1 MLTVSRIWVRH
12 DRMLRSAKSASTRR
26 ASTRRAGIGLLL
38 ALPAIVGQLL
48 IAGPHEAERAAA
60 ACAASAHESG
70 TTAIA
75 APDAT
80 HASRTHDPAQCPS
93 CQAATQGR
101 NALGGISIGQ
111 ALPLPPR
118 SSVIWI
124 ASADVPGALAR
135 SSTAPRA
142 PPA

>member
-1 MLTVSRIWVRH
+1 MLTASRIWVRH

-26 ASTRRAGIGLLL
+26 AGIGLLL
-38 ALPAIVGQLL
+38 ALSAIVGQLL

-60 ACAASAHESG
+60 ACTASAHASG
-70 TTAIA
+70 AAVAA

-80 HASRTHDPAQCPS
+80 HAARTHDPAQCPS

-101 NALGGISIGQ
+101 NALGGISIGP

-135 SSTAPRA
+135 SSTTPRA